1 MVRKIGKKLVAILAI
16 LGMTMGNILLLGQ
29 EVYAA
34 YEELESQGVGT
45 NQKEVSFDAYYK
57 EGNAKVHAATLSIG
71 EQETLY
77 VNIQVGGGYLTGGQ
91 IALESMNYEIV
102 GEVEAGGKVKSINK
116 ETGIIEL
123 NDIEKNEEVE
133 IAIPIQYSRK
143 DKVEVG
149 SLEKESTVSLTGTYV
164 DNEGKEKEVKGSKQI
179 ATKWDAEGT
188 AKIGQEVVK
197 YIKTEEGVLIETK
210 VTGGVEGNTVP
221 VKSSNIELSVP
232 EIEGK
237 KADKVTVIGR
247 STKGSNGEDRAESF
261 GEGNYVYDAEAGVVR
276 ITEENVAD
284 SEGKIAWEAGKDSY
298 RVIYEY
304 TGVEEAEAR
313 SINLEG
319 NITIVSYT
327 GREMTAESKQEGV
340 VIEANGSLV
349 SGEVEVGGNI
359 SKGYLYANNGEN
371 RSQYTSSM
379 IVEVSK
385 VGEESIVVGS
395 GAEKVAEQVGEEVS
409 YEIGTNMGYEKIE
422 LSKANVDNMLGET
435 GKITVK
441 NEAGTILGEIT
452 KETQANE
459 AGKIEIAGNDASS
472 ITVEVEGVAKAGYL
486 YIDST
491 KSFKGNTS
499 YARDEI
505 ARMTGILT
513 GVEVGGIRTEG
524 RIGLEE
530 TSSKGR
536 LEVSQAN
543 LSSIVRNEKVEI
555 KGILETDSVDD
566 ELYKNPVIEF
576 VLPKDVTGVELNS
589 VNLLYSTELQV
600 GGYEVTVDGEG
611 RQVIRVSLA
620 GEEKHYHAASEIGA
634 TVIVNANLIVNET
647 ATSKADSIIMRYSNE
662 NKGETKEISQGM
674 NIVAPSG
681 MIVMSSVEG
690 EGLAVEAK
698 EEEDGI
704 GKIEVRGEAK
714 RARVG
719 MRIINNQDN
728 TVEGVSVLGRIP
740 NKEEE
745 GSTFDTKLVRG
756 IEGATVYY
764 SDNAEADAD
773 INKAENGWSTEAT
786 ENSKSYLIEVGEMG
800 GKESREYSY
809 EVEIPG
815 GLEHNENSYGG
826 YEVEYN
832 NTANGGA
839 ELETEKTGRIGFTTG
854 QGVVLEAKIAS
865 NVGDNQTVYPE
876 QYITYEMTITNKGTT
891 AIEGATATIP
901 IPEGTTYMTY
911 SAGGD
916 EESDPGYQERPD
928 INELTWQNINVAPNE
943 TVTNSIQVRVDP
955 DVSIQ
960 EINAKYT
967 VNVPEEEKG
976 FESNTTTQIVG
987 EKGLSILLES
997 QKNEY
1002 APLYLG
1008 DTFTYFITIR
1018 NLTNEDINNVKVV
1031 TPIPEN
1037 TEFNQEQTAADQDE
1051 YYEMNSE
1058 LQKPTYQYD
1067 EESKSITWD
1076 LGTIKPSAQSSAK
1089 NMLLLT
1095 VNVTQPEQITSAIT
1109 PIVNKGAYV
1118 TWDNKTAI
1126 ANTVTRE
1133 LHIGLLKIE
1142 KSSPTEN
1149 QYVKEGDPIEY
1160 NIKITNIGDDD
1171 TAFDFQDIVPD
1182 GVSFE
1187 SATLTQKGET
1197 QETTLSPGDEYGAPL
1212 QMDIGESVDITL
1224 KGTVDELEDGES
1236 TKTITNQAIA
1246 SGVQVG
1252 TQVSN
1257 EVVHYVEKSANGY
1270 RLSGVAWFDENKNGM
1285 RDDGEQLLS
1294 GIPVRAMNA
1303 DTNQMVVDENGDT
1316 QISYTNDQGQYE
1328 ITGLTQGNYILVFD
1342 YDQSQYSLTE
1352 YRKAG
1357 VEENRNN
1364 DVTLGTITENGEE
1377 RRTGVTNTIAIT
1389 ESSQGNI
1396 DIGLVTA
1403 STFDFSLDKY
1413 VSKITVQDSKETKT
1427 YTYNESQLA
1436 RVELYRKRIT
1446 GANIVIE
1453 YTIRVTNEGNVAGYV
1468 RKIADYMPSELKFQS
1483 ELNTNWYE
1491 SNGELISNELANDLI
1506 NPGETRE
1513 IKLVLTKQMTDN
1525 GIGNVS
1531 NKAEIKETY
1540 NDYGLTDVDSV
1551 EGNKVDGEDDISKAD
1566 VIIAVE
1572 TGTTVLYIGITMV
1585 ILVAIGVGAY
1595 FINKKVLNN
1604 EF

>member
-1 MVRKIGKKLVAILAI
+1 MIRNVGKKLVAILAI
-16 LGMTMGNILLLGQ
+16 LAMTMGNILLLGQ

-45 NQKEVSFDAYYK
+45 NRKEVSFDSYYK
-57 EGNAKVHAATLSIG
+57 EGETKVHAATLSIG

-826 YEVEYN
+826 YEVAYS

-839 ELETEKTGRIGFTTG
+839 ELETEKTGKLGVTTG
-854 QGVVLEAKIAS
+854 EGAVLEATLNS
-865 NVGDNQTVYPE
+865 NVGNKVADSQPITYRISLKNSGNVEATGVVAHIQIPDGLAYAELNEDPFLLDKYVPNTEIKEFTVDFGNIPAGEESTQEFVLLPTKQGTTELFASISANNMEKTLQTNTQTVQIE
-876 QYITYEMTITNKGTT
+876 QTYLKVTTGIDSEGALTKGEEIKYYVILDNVTDYDINHVKVTTKIDDWLTYENAVISDD
-891 AIEGATATIP
+891 IEG
-901 IPEGTTYMTY
+901 
-911 SAGGD
+911 
-916 EESDPGYQERPD
+916 
-928 INELTWQNINVAPNE
+928 
-943 TVTNSIQVRVDP
+943 
-955 DVSIQ
+955 
-960 EINAKYT
+960 
-967 VNVPEEEKG
+967 
-976 FESNTTTQIVG
+976 
-987 EKGLSILLES
+987 LLED
-997 QKNEY
+997 
-1002 APLYLG
+1002 G
-1008 DTFTYFITIR
+1008 
-1018 NLTNEDINNVKVV
+1018 V
-1031 TPIPEN
+1031 T
-1037 TEFNQEQTAADQDE
+1037 
-1051 YYEMNSE
+1051 
-1058 LQKPTYQYD
+1058 YD
-1067 EESKSITWD
+1067 EESKTVTWD
-1076 LGTIKPSAQSSAK
+1076 IGTIKAGQAAEAI
-1089 NMLLLT
+1089 LT
-1095 VNVTQPEQITSAIT
+1095 VTVNQTGDNLIKTPFTVSGENIPDQIGGDISSDAEDVMLQTNTTYTPMDQYIREGDEIDYTVEITNPSNTSIEDLEILAELSDGLTYAGASYEISGEIHDTAVIDENTAKVSYELPAGSTIKVTFR
-1109 PIVNKGAYV
+1109 
-1118 TWDNKTAI
+1118 AI
-1126 ANTVTRE
+1126 AN
-1133 LHIGLLKIE
+1133 
-1142 KSSPTEN
+1142 
-1149 QYVKEGDPIEY
+1149 
-1160 NIKITNIGDDD
+1160 
-1171 TAFDFQDIVPD
+1171 
-1182 GVSFE
+1182 
-1187 SATLTQKGET
+1187 
-1197 QETTLSPGDEYGAPL
+1197 
-1212 QMDIGESVDITL
+1212 DIGEEETKNVETKLSYQSTQTGKVDLT
-1224 KGTVDELEDGES
+1224 TVKHTIENYDENNPDGR
-1236 TKTITNQAIA
+1236 
-1246 SGVQVG
+1246 
-1252 TQVSN
+1252 
-1257 EVVHYVEKSANGY
+1257 HGY
-1270 RLSGVAWFDENKNGM
+1270 RISGTAWLDENQNGM

-1294 GIPVRAMNA
+1294 GIPVRAINA
-1303 DTNQMVVDENGDT
+1303 DTNQMVTNSNNET
-1316 QISYTNDQGQYE
+1316 QIVYTNDQGEYE
-1328 ITGLTQGNYILVFD
+1328 ITGLAQGNYIVVFD
-1342 YDQSQYSLTE
+1342 YDQSQYSLAE
-1352 YRKAG
+1352 YRKAD

-1364 DVTLGTITENGEE
+1364 DVTSGSITENGTE
-1377 RRTGVTNTIAIT
+1377 RRTGVTDRIAIT
-1389 ESSQGNI
+1389 DSSQGHI
-1396 DIGLVTA
+1396 DLGLVIA
-1403 STFDFSLDKY
+1403 NKFDFSLDKF

-1427 YTYNESQLA
+1427 YEYDEEQLA
-1436 RVELYRKRIT
+1436 KVDFYRKRVN
-1446 GANIVIE
+1446 GANVIIE

-1468 RKIADYMPSELKFQS
+1468 RKIADYIPSELTFQS

-1513 IKLVLTKQMTDN
+1513 IKLVLTKQMTDD

-1540 NDYGLTDVDSV
+1540 NEAGLPDIDSV

-1566 VIIAVE
+1566 VILAVE
-1572 TGTTVLYIGITMV
+1572 TGTTITYIGLTLV
-1585 ILVAIGVGAY
+1585 IVIAIGVGAY
-1595 FINKKVLNN
+1595 LVNKKVLKV
-1604 EF
+1604 